1 MAMAEAQPFAS
12 GAQAG
17 ARQLGQSMY
26 GGVRGAVGGAMD
38 GAKGLAGRAL
48 SGDRTALMQSG
59 AIAGNMAN
67 TMGGLHRSQEPSI
80 EEMIA
85 SAIMED
91 PELGSQLLEILG
103 VGQPQY

>member
-1 MAMAEAQPFAS
+1 V
-12 GAQAG
+12 
-17 ARQLGQSMY
+17 Y
-26 GGVRGAVGGAMD
+26 GGVDSAIRGGLGRGRD
-38 GAKGLAGRAL
+38 LAGRAL
-48 SGDRTALMQSG
+48 TGDRNALMQSG

-85 SAIMED
+85 QAIMED

-103 VGQPQY
+103 AGQPQY